1 MGQLNT
7 ELVLSVDNKTPKQ
20 STDTAPRCLLILLHL
35 ILIKLSLEESCLK
48 TIIKFLRRRFI
59 GQYGGGKSHLTFM
72 YYCSVSMIKC
82 LASLKKTSVQN
93 KQIPALTESWLDI
106 SIIFTKQRFENKTR
120 SVRT

>member
-1 MGQLNT
+1 MFTHFIALDTNQIVIRG
-7 ELVLSVDNKTPKQ
+7 ELFEHDYK
-20 STDTAPRCLLILLHL
+20 I
-35 ILIKLSLEESCLK
+35 LEEEV
-48 TIIKFLRRRFI
+48 
-59 GQYGGGKSHLTFM
+59 QYGGGKSHLTFM